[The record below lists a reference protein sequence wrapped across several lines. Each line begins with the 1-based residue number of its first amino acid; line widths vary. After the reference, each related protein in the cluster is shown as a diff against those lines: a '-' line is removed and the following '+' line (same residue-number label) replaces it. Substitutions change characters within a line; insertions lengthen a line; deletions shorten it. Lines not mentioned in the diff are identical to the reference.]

1 MTKTVIM
8 NVTPRLAQ
16 VTVAQEAASA
26 ILNSLKA
33 KKTDKVSKMSPT
45 VELVS
50 VAREGKT
57 IKVNVKNEDREGMI
71 KLTSAKIT
79 DGNTVKDIKPAIAE
93 EFGKMFDD
101 INVDKFGEVVVA
113 KANKVIETAVK
124 LSKAAPSNPN
134 LFRPAKKTAT
144 KAEDL
149 PF

>member
-50 VAREGKT
+50 VAREGKA

-71 KLTSAKIT
+71 KLTSEKIT
-79 DGNTVKDIKPAIAE
+79 DGNTVKNIKPAIAE
-93 EFGKMFDD
+93 EFDKMFDD
-101 INVDKFGEVVVA
+101 IDLDKFGEVVVA

-134 LFRPAKKTAT
+134 LFRPAKKTA